1 MLINVLLNLMQKFE
15 MLNKIGNSLRFLEGN
30 SEVQSVV
37 FCCVSEN

>member
-15 MLNKIGNSLRFLEGN
+15 MLNKIGNRLRFLEGN

-37 FCCVSEN
+37 FCFVSEN